1 MPKQALWLRT
11 CCVCAIFFTAL
22 YTAAKDGPVATNPFV
37 TGTVHSLRVWGEY
50 QSGGEVTP
58 ESTDSRGKEKR
69 VCGTPVL
76 STRRSLLISQYSFV
90 SRGQSRCEEHLMCVH
105 VL

>member
-1 MPKQALWLRT
+1 MWLRT
-11 CCVCAIFFTAL
+11 CWMCAIFFAAAL
-22 YTAAKDGPVATNPFV
+22 YKAAKDRHVATDSFV
-37 TGTVHSLRVWGEY
+37 PRAVHSLRVWGEY
-50 QSGGEVTP
+50 QSGDEVTP

-90 SRGQSRCEEHLMCVH
+90 SRGQSRCEEHLTCVH